1 MKNERDY
8 RDDESMGLNAE
19 NDNVDN
25 VLDVDSDNMGID
37 SGNQG
42 EQQTMETAEATKDG
56 LQEELQVS
64 EQNRKETPKQ
74 VNPDL
79 ESALQKLS
87 TYEYNGKPLTEIAA
101 RWVDVFGAPADGET
115 MSYYRRMCVNLRYI
129 CNNMPA
135 VLIACLPSFN
145 LEQEERWKIVRDCCK
160 YVLKD
165 KLPVDFYKF
174 LIRNGF
180 KKKVERED
188 EIAFKDKLDFSAKI
202 EDEPKFPKFPPVFDI
217 FQSTSPEDFWVA
229 QTYVVEACLS
239 TLFTGLKSTFL
250 DGVETT
256 TTFHGAIFAPQSVGK
271 SFADKTVKIL
281 TQHLRDRD
289 RKIDDMKIAEQ
300 RKLKALKAA
309 GVKIK
314 ADEIDMNNYPKRI
327 MPQVT
332 SVTNMAELQYDA
344 QGMHQF
350 HFDTELDMSLYNRE
364 KNKWNTLYRKNW
376 DNAEYSQGFKSEL
389 SFSGGINLHIN
400 VLQCGTPNQ
409 VRRYY
414 DNPENGLIT
423 RVHFCEIRNQ
433 EFTPFHIIQ
442 SPTEEQMAYIKKV
455 IEFSDKLTYADDEFM
470 VAKDRTDITQDLMFL
485 EKPIKDFWDRTLKQ
499 AAATANNGLDT
510 LRRREGMK
518 MWRLAMCC
526 WGAYL
531 GQLND
536 KRRKLITEFVLWRAE
551 QDLKTSLAL
560 FGEQIQAL
568 HGQPSLYYAPLY
580 TMLKGEFTV
589 DEVEEAAGT
598 LNFDTP
604 SKNIISR
611 WIKRGA
617 IEKLGKKKYRKIL
630 KVCAK
635 GN

>member
-1 MKNERDY
+1 MKDERDY
-8 RDDESMGLNAE
+8 RNNESMGLNTE
-19 NDNVDN
+19 SDNGNNDVNAG
-25 VLDVDSDNMGID
+25 SGNMGID

-42 EQQTMETAEATKDG
+42 EPQVMEAAETTKDR
-56 LQEELQVS
+56 LQEQLQVP
-64 EQNRKETPKQ
+64 EQNRKEAPEVVKQ
-74 VNPDL
+74 AANNL
-79 ESALQKLS
+79 AN
-87 TYEYNGKPLTEIAA
+87 YEYNGKKLADIAA
-101 RWVDVFGAPADGET
+101 RWVDVFGTPADGET

-129 CNNMPA
+129 CNNLPA
-135 VLIACLPSFN
+135 VLIACLPKFN
-145 LEQEERWKIVRDCCK
+145 LEEDVRWKIARDCCK

-165 KLPVDFYKF
+165 KLPVDFYRF
-174 LIRNGF
+174 LVRNGF

-188 EIAFKDKLDFSAKI
+188 EIAFKDKLDFSAKV

-271 SFADKTVKIL
+271 SFADKTVRIL

-314 ADEIDMNNYPKRI
+314 ADEIDMTNYPKRI

-350 HFDTELDMSLYNRE
+350 HFDTELDMSLYNKE

-433 EFTPFHIIQ
+433 EFTPFHKIEL
-442 SPTEEQMAYIKKV
+442 PNDEQMAYIKKV
-455 IEFSDKLTYADDEFM
+455 IEFSDKLTYADEEFM
-470 VAKDRTDITQDLMFL
+470 VARDRTDITQDLMFL

-499 AAATANNGLDT
+499 AASTANNGLDT

-536 KRRKLITEFVLWRAE
+536 KRRKLITDFVLWRAE
-551 QDLKTSLAL
+551 EDLKTSLAL

-568 HGQPSLYYAPLY
+568 HGKPSIRWAPLY
-580 TMLKGEFTV
+580 AKLPQEFTV
-589 DEVEEAAGT
+589 DDVDELCGKMEMDSTARLIT
-598 LNFDTP
+598 
-604 SKNIISR
+604 SR
-611 WIKRGA
+611 WSTRGA
-617 IEKLGKKKYRKIL
+617 IEKCGKKKYKKIL
-630 KVCAK
+630 KYN
-635 GN
+635 G